1 MSVHEEGTTTASLD
15 PLQKVAATTFDA
27 STTYADTF
35 KPWAAGGAPQHGRG
49 IAHSDAWAHETDSR
63 DWGTEQRQQFVEKPL
78 EQVRSSALQVPGPP
92 PYWPCT

>member
-1 MSVHEEGTTTASLD
+1 M
-15 PLQKVAATTFDA
+15 AATTFDA